1 MAARPQ
7 SRSRSRQRQ
16 DLSKFQGS
24 PSSRRMTRSQS
35 REIEELHLNSNR
47 LNGHDRRSKR
57 VQSKALDPVV
67 EESPLKDPHRTGDR
81 HIRAVTPDP
90 DVADITGTTFVQEPE
105 TDFEAGILLDAL
117 RDIEQNG
124 NDVLELLIPS
134 RARLVDAVKK
144 ANQLSDPKNTQSK
157 RLLRLRKILDEDI
170 KILGSHTYIDVDG
183 VVRKVSSALADKREE
198 LEDWSPAPIMQV
210 ANCAR
215 FACEILLAGTNPSS
229 QRHAI
234 RNIQKLFPRPF
245 MTGLAGGA
253 GEEKEAGESALE
265 KETLNIALEIRT
277 QSLILQLEDSQD
289 SPDFDAKNV
298 VKLCFFTDSSRKSP
312 LRGFNLPSFSN
323 ADGTLP
329 AQYTDDVQNRYEE
342 ILLGEMDGIFDVNV
356 LKSSYN
362 WQRFVLHA
370 AHWIRKRT
378 DEIRAEVKKRI
389 STQAVRHALSNA
401 KVSSFGS
408 TVGASEA
415 ESSGQVQ
422 DVGGDATR
430 QDTISEEFP
439 AVLESQPQTQPQ
451 QPESRDVHRDT
462 ERRRSSRPSF
472 LNSASIQR
480 IAQRQERLRSGT
492 EASERRQQPDTVQ
505 TGPPAGNEPPAVD
518 RQVFS
523 ALPSNRSSQQAL
535 FHERVSSFDDG
546 PTLVTEEP
554 ELNFD
559 DDSEFANAD
568 ESTQIERSRSP
579 SVAPRRTAPWRP
591 EPTST
596 AQTTDSSML
605 TQSQMVW
612 EAVKGG
618 ISGRPVSS
626 PRRSVTS
633 RFIDRQ
639 PDAARVSPIRDDDS
653 QRSAVRRV
661 ESRVSRKRA
670 RASTETDSDVD
681 ESIFDFDDR
690 SLDIESQRAKKPQQQ
705 RSKRPRLEE
714 TGSQRLDASADTHQD
729 DAVEEPSRPV
739 RRRTVQPAPI
749 SSQRSIGQSTPK
761 PRSSWTEAED
771 NRLIR
776 LMKDHGHKWSLI
788 ERQNI
793 AQPAEEGEVRI
804 EGRGQV
810 AFKDRARNMKISYY
824 REGLRI
830 PDYLEHVTMKEK
842 DVEKLLERGITNIL
856 PHDMEAYNRARAR

>member
-16 DLSKFQGS
+16 DVSKFQGS

-35 REIEELHLNSNR
+35 REIEELHVNSNR
-47 LNGHDRRSKR
+47 ISGHDRGSKR

-67 EESPLKDPHRTGDR
+67 EESPLKDSDRTGDR
-81 HIRAVTPDP
+81 HAKAVTPDP
-90 DVADITGTTFVQEPE
+90 EVADITGTTFVQEPE

-134 RARLVDAVKK
+134 RGRLVDAVKK
-144 ANQLSDPKNTQSK
+144 ANQLSDPQNTQSK
-157 RLLRLRKILDEDI
+157 RLLRLLKILDENF
-170 KILGSHTYIDVDG
+170 KIFGSHTYIDVDG
-183 VVRKVSSALADKREE
+183 VARKVSSALADRRED
-198 LEDWSPAPIMQV
+198 LEDWSPGPLMQM

-215 FACEILLAGTNPSS
+215 FACEILLAGTNPTS
-229 QRHAI
+229 QRQAI
-234 RNIQKLFPRPF
+234 RNIETLFPRPF
-245 MTGLAGGA
+245 MTGLAGA

-265 KETLNIALEIRT
+265 KETLNLALEIRT
-277 QSLILQLEDSQD
+277 QSLILQLEDNQD
-289 SPDFDAKNV
+289 SPGFNAKNV
-298 VKLCFFTDSSRKSP
+298 VRLCFFADSSRKSP
-312 LRGFNLPSFSN
+312 LRGFNLPSLSN

-329 AQYTDDVQNRYEE
+329 TQYFDDVQNRYEE
-342 ILLGEMDGIFDVNV
+342 ILLGEMDGMFDVND
-356 LKSSYN
+356 LRSSYN

-370 AHWIRKRT
+370 AHWVRKRT
-378 DEIRAEVKKRI
+378 DEIHAEVKKRI
-389 STQAVRHALSNA
+389 STQAVRHRLSNA
-401 KVSSFGS
+401 KVSSFAS
-408 TVGASEA
+408 TLGASEA
-415 ESSGQVQ
+415 EPSDELQEA
-422 DVGGDATR
+422 GGDTTR
-430 QDTISEEFP
+430 QDAVAEELP
-439 AVLESQPQTQPQ
+439 AVLEPQSRPQ
-451 QPESRDVHRDT
+451 QPEFRDVHRDT
-462 ERRRSSRPSF
+462 EQRRSSRPSY

-480 IAQRQERLRSGT
+480 IAQRQERLRFGT
-492 EASERRQQPDTVQ
+492 ETSEHSQQPDTVQ
-505 TGPPAGNEPPAVD
+505 PGPPTGNEPPAIG
-518 RQVFS
+518 RQISS
-523 ALPSNRSSQQAL
+523 ALSKNRSSQQAL
-535 FHERVSSFDDG
+535 FHERVPSFEDD
-546 PTLVTEEP
+546 PTLVPEEP

-559 DDSEFANAD
+559 DDSELANAD

-596 AQTTDSSML
+596 AQTTDSLML

-612 EAVKGG
+612 EAVKDG
-618 ISGRPVSS
+618 ISTQPVSN

-653 QRSAVRRV
+653 QRSAIRRV

-670 RASTETDSDVD
+670 RASAETDS
-681 ESIFDFDDR
+681 DDR
-690 SLDIESQRAKKPQQQ
+690 SLDIDRQRAKKPQQP

-714 TGSQRLDASADTHQD
+714 AESQRLDANADAHQD
-729 DAVEEPSRPV
+729 DVVKDPPRPV

-749 SSQRSIGQSTPK
+749 SSQRSDGQYTSK

-788 ERQNI
+788 ERHNI

>member
-1 MAARPQ
+1 MAARSR

-16 DLSKFQGS
+16 DLSKFQAS
-24 PSSRRMTRSQS
+24 PSSKRMTRSQS
-35 REIEELHLNSNR
+35 REIEELHVNSNR
-47 LNGHDRRSKR
+47 LIGHDRRSKR

-67 EESPLKDPHRTGDR
+67 EESPPEDPTRMGDR
-81 HIRAVTPDP
+81 HAKAVTPDP
-90 DVADITGTTFVQEPE
+90 DVADITGTTFVQESE
-105 TDFEAGILLDAL
+105 TDFEAGILLDTL

-134 RARLVDAVKK
+134 RSRLVDAVKK

-157 RLLRLRKILDEDI
+157 RLLRLLKILDEDI
-170 KILGSHTYIDVDG
+170 KIFGSHTYIDVDG
-183 VVRKVSSALADKREE
+183 VARKVSSALADRRED
-198 LEDWSPAPIMQV
+198 LEDWNPAPIMQM

-215 FACEILLAGTNPSS
+215 FACEILLAGTNPNS
-229 QRHAI
+229 QRQAI

-245 MTGLAGGA
+245 MTGLAGA
-253 GEEKEAGESALE
+253 GEEKEAGESALG
-265 KETLNIALEIRT
+265 KETLNLALEIRT
-277 QSLILQLEDSQD
+277 QSLILQLEDNQD
-289 SPDFDAKNV
+289 SPDFNAKNAV
-298 VKLCFFTDSSRKSP
+298 RLCFFTDSSRKSP

-323 ADGTLP
+323 ANGTLP
-329 AQYTDDVQNRYEE
+329 AQYIDDVQNRYEE
-342 ILLGEMDGIFDVNV
+342 ILLGEMDGMFDVND
-356 LKSSYN
+356 LRSSYN

-370 AHWIRKRT
+370 SHWIRKRT
-378 DEIRAEVKKRI
+378 DEIHAEVKKRI
-389 STQAVRHALSNA
+389 STQAVRHTLSNV

-408 TVGASEA
+408 TLGPSEA
-415 ESSGQVQ
+415 EPSGELQEA
-422 DVGGDATR
+422 GGDTTR
-430 QDTISEEFP
+430 QDAVAEELSVVP
-439 AVLESQPQTQPQ
+439 EPQPQPQ
-451 QPESRDVHRDT
+451 QLESRDVHRDAK
-462 ERRRSSRPSF
+462 RRRSSRPSY

-480 IAQRQERLRSGT
+480 IAQRQERLRTGT
-492 EASERRQQPDTVQ
+492 ETSERRQQPDIVQ
-505 TGPPAGNEPPAVD
+505 PEPPTGNEPPTVD
-518 RQVFS
+518 RHDPS
-523 ALPSNRSSQQAL
+523 ALPSNRPSQQAL
-535 FHERVSSFDDG
+535 FQERVPSFDDD

-559 DDSEFANAD
+559 DDSELANAD

-579 SVAPRRTAPWRP
+579 SVAPRRTAPWRS

-596 AQTTDSSML
+596 AQTTDSLRL

-612 EAVKGG
+612 EAVKDG
-618 ISGRPVSS
+618 ISTRPASS

-681 ESIFDFDDR
+681 ESIFDSDDR
-690 SLDIESQRAKKPQQQ
+690 SLDIESQRAKKPQRQ
-705 RSKRPRLEE
+705 RSKRPRLGERE
-714 TGSQRLDASADTHQD
+714 SQRMDASANTHQSD
-729 DAVEEPSRPV
+729 IAEEPPRPV

-749 SSQRSIGQSTPK
+749 SSQRSVGQYTSR

-788 ERQNI
+788 ERHNI

>member
-35 REIEELHLNSNR
+35 REIEELQVNSNR
-47 LNGHDRRSKR
+47 LIGRDRRSKR

-81 HIRAVTPDP
+81 HARAATPD
-90 DVADITGTTFVQEPE
+90 VDITGTTFVQEPE

-134 RARLVDAVKK
+134 NGRLVDAVKK

-157 RLLRLRKILDEDI
+157 RLLRLLKILDEDI
-170 KILGSHTYIDVDG
+170 KIFGSHTYIDVDG
-183 VVRKVSSALADKREE
+183 VARKVSSALADRRED
-198 LEDWSPAPIMQV
+198 LEDWSPAPIMQM

-215 FACEILLAGTNPSS
+215 FACEILLAGTNPNS
-229 QRHAI
+229 QRQAI

-245 MTGLAGGA
+245 MTGLAGT

-265 KETLNIALEIRT
+265 KETLNLALEIRT
-277 QSLILQLEDSQD
+277 QSLVLQLEDNQD
-289 SPDFDAKNV
+289 SPGFDSKNV
-298 VKLCFFTDSSRKSP
+298 VRLCFFTDSSRKSP

-342 ILLGEMDGIFDVNV
+342 ILLGEMDGMFDVNE
-356 LKSSYN
+356 LRSSYN

-370 AHWIRKRT
+370 AHWVRKRT
-378 DEIRAEVKKRI
+378 DEIHAEVKKRI
-389 STQAVRHALSNA
+389 STQAVRHTLSNA

-408 TVGASEA
+408 TLGAPEA
-415 ESSGQVQ
+415 EPSGELQEA
-422 DVGGDATR
+422 GGDTTR
-430 QDTISEEFP
+430 QDAVAEGFP
-439 AVLESQPQTQPQ
+439 AVLEPQPQPQ

-492 EASERRQQPDTVQ
+492 ETSERRQQPDTVQ
-505 TGPPAGNEPPAVD
+505 PGPPTGNELPAVD
-518 RQVFS
+518 RQISS
-523 ALPSNRSSQQAL
+523 ALPSNRSSQHTL
-535 FHERVSSFDDG
+535 SHERVQSFDDG

-554 ELNFD
+554 ELNFGE
-559 DDSEFANAD
+559 DSEFANAD

-596 AQTTDSSML
+596 AQTTDSLML

-612 EAVKGG
+612 EAVKDG
-618 ISGRPVSS
+618 ISTLPVSS

-639 PDAARVSPIRDDDS
+639 PDAARVSPIRDDDP
-653 QRSAVRRV
+653 QQSAVRRV

-670 RASTETDSDVD
+670 RASTDTDSDVD
-681 ESIFDFDDR
+681 QPIFDYDDR
-690 SLDIESQRAKKPQQQ
+690 SLDIESQRAKKPQPQ

-714 TGSQRLDASADTHQD
+714 TESRRLDASADTHQD
-729 DAVEEPSRPV
+729 DVVEEPPRPV

-749 SSQRSIGQSTPK
+749 SSQRSVGQYISK

>member
-7 SRSRSRQRQ
+7 SRSQSRQRQ

-35 REIEELHLNSNR
+35 REIEELQVNSNR
-47 LNGHDRRSKR
+47 LIGNDKRSKR

-67 EESPLKDPHRTGDR
+67 EESPLKEPHQTGDR
-81 HIRAVTPDP
+81 HAKAATPDP

-105 TDFEAGILLDAL
+105 ADFEAGILLDAL

-134 RARLVDAVKK
+134 KGRLVDAVKK

-157 RLLRLRKILDEDI
+157 RLLRLLKILDEDI
-170 KILGSHTYIDVDG
+170 KIFGSHTYIDVDG
-183 VVRKVSSALADKREE
+183 VVRKVSSALADRRED
-198 LEDWSPAPIMQV
+198 LEDWSPVPILQM

-215 FACEILLAGTNPSS
+215 FACEILLAGTNPNS
-229 QRHAI
+229 QRQAI

-245 MTGLAGGA
+245 MTGLAGA

-265 KETLNIALEIRT
+265 KETLNLALEIRT
-277 QSLILQLEDSQD
+277 QSLILQLEDNQD
-289 SPDFDAKNV
+289 SPGFDSKNV
-298 VKLCFFTDSSRKSP
+298 VRLCFFTDSSRKSP
-312 LRGFNLPSFSN
+312 MRGFNLPNLSN

-342 ILLGEMDGIFDVNV
+342 ILLGEMDGVFDVNE
-356 LKSSYN
+356 LRSSYN

-370 AHWIRKRT
+370 AHWVRKRT
-378 DEIRAEVKKRI
+378 DEIHAEVKKRI
-389 STQAVRHALSNA
+389 STQAVRHTLSNA

-408 TVGASEA
+408 TLGASEA
-415 ESSGQVQ
+415 EPSGELQEA
-422 DVGGDATR
+422 GGDTTR
-430 QDTISEEFP
+430 QDAVAEGFP
-439 AVLESQPQTQPQ
+439 AVLEPQPQPQ

-492 EASERRQQPDTVQ
+492 ETSERRQQPDTVQ
-505 TGPPAGNEPPAVD
+505 PGPPTGNELPADD
-518 RQVFS
+518 RQIPS
-523 ALPSNRSSQQAL
+523 ALPSNRSSQHTL
-535 FHERVSSFDDG
+535 FHERVPSFDDG

-554 ELNFD
+554 ELNFGE
-559 DDSEFANAD
+559 DSEFANAD

-591 EPTST
+591 EPTSS
-596 AQTTDSSML
+596 AQTTDSLML

-612 EAVKGG
+612 EAVKDG
-618 ISGRPVSS
+618 ISRQPVSS

-653 QRSAVRRV
+653 QQSAVRRV

-670 RASTETDSDVD
+670 RASTETDSDVG
-681 ESIFDFDDR
+681 ESIFDYDDR
-690 SLDIESQRAKKPQQQ
+690 SLDIESQRAKKPQPQ

-714 TGSQRLDASADTHQD
+714 TESRRLDTSTDTHQENV
-729 DAVEEPSRPV
+729 VEEPPRPV
-739 RRRTVQPAPI
+739 RRRTVQPALI
-749 SSQRSIGQSTPK
+749 SSQRSVGQYTSK